1 MLKKLLNIS
10 KQTTSSV
17 FSKNQS
23 FGVYIFSS
31 IAALLVLT
39 VMAIVGYIWHQYSKA
54 LSEISGVQMTQ
65 ATTMVREN
73 VTNYLMPASVM
84 AELSSKI
91 FKDGGFDRRA
101 IQFSKIKVNPL
112 VVADPP
118 ESPGGDYIVG
128 ALSETD
134 HDLLESYGIHLLKSF
149 PQIAMVNIGDEQGN
163 FMMPKRMPDS
173 TISTKLINCTVD
185 PPTVTWKYR
194 DKEGNVIKEE
204 PMPYDNYD
212 PRTRPWYKGAKEL
225 KGSFWTDVYVFF
237 SDQKP
242 GITTSYPLINSKG
255 VFTGVFSMDISLDK
269 ISDFLKDLKIGK
281 TGIVYIINK
290 NKEMVAYPD
299 PSCIVKKENDKFRPA
314 RIDEIGMAWVTASFN
329 KYEQNKKDEK
339 SKEERFSFK
348 SDGKNYLASFTDL
361 GDAIGK
367 EWTIAVVVPE
377 DDFLGPLI
385 HMRQVILLISV
396 TVLLISVFIARM
408 IASGISKPIN
418 SLTNEAKKIE
428 KFELDE
434 QTIITHS
441 NIKEIQ
447 MMNNS
452 ISSMKKGLKAFKKY
466 VPSALVRQLI
476 QTGEEAKLGGKK
488 VELTILFT
496 DIQGF
501 TDISENF
508 PPEDLM
514 LQLFE
519 YNNDLTNILIEQK
532 ATIDKYIGDAI
543 MAFWGAPIWF
553 EDHAIHACN
562 AALACSHRLNELN
575 EKWKQE
581 GKPLFITRFG
591 INTGQAIVG
600 NMGSDERMN
609 YSILGDSVNLASRVE
624 GVNKMYGTHLIVT
637 QNTYEKVSDYF
648 VFRLLDLVAV
658 KGKKKPIQIYELMGK
673 KDEVPDEIL
682 IFRDAFAK
690 GLESY
695 LEQRWDDALKIFNS
709 IYKRFPSDGAT
720 ELYIQRCKEFK
731 TNSPGKDWDG
741 VARLKTK

>member
-10 KQTTSSV
+10 KQTIASV
-17 FSKNQS
+17 FTRNQT
-23 FGVYIFSS
+23 FGVYIFTS
-31 IAALLVLT
+31 IALLLIIT
-39 VMAIVGYIWHQYSKA
+39 VGAIVSYIWLQYSKA

-65 ATTMVREN
+65 ATKMVREN
-73 VTNYLMPASVM
+73 VTNYLTPASVM
-84 AELSSKI
+84 TELSSKI
-91 FKDGGFDRRA
+91 FKDGGFAHRSR
-101 IQFSKIKVNPL
+101 QFCKVKIDPL
-112 VVADPP
+112 VIADPSKEP
-118 ESPGGDYIVG
+118 EGDYIVG
-128 ALSETD
+128 ALSETE
-134 HDLLESYGIHLLKSF
+134 HEILESYGINLLKSF

-163 FMMPKRMPDS
+163 FMMPKRMPDG
-173 TISTKLINCTVD
+173 TISTKLINCMVN
-185 PPTVTWKYR
+185 PFTVTWKYR
-194 DKEGNVIKEE
+194 DKEGNIIKKEE
-204 PMPYDNYD
+204 SPYDNYD
-212 PRTRPWYKGAKEL
+212 PRTRGWYKGAKEL
-225 KGSFWTDVYVFF
+225 KASFWTDVYVFF

-255 VFTGVFSMDISLDK
+255 LFTGVFSIDISLDK
-269 ISDFLKDLKIGK
+269 ISAFLKDLKIGK
-281 TGIVYIINK
+281 TGVVYIV
-290 NKEMVAYPD
+290 NKEKKLVAYPD
-299 PSCIVKKENDKFRPA
+299 PSYIVKKENDKFRPA
-314 RIDEIGMAWVTASFN
+314 LIDEIGVKWVTESFN
-329 KYEQNKKDEK
+329 EYEKNTKN
-339 SKEERFSFK
+339 EENRFRFK
-348 SDGKNYLASFTDL
+348 SEGKNYLASFSDL
-361 GDAIGK
+361 SDAIGK

-385 HMRQVILLISV
+385 YMRQVILLISF
-396 TVLLISVFIARM
+396 TVLFISVFIARM

-418 SLTNEAKKIE
+418 ALTDEAKKIE
-428 KFELDE
+428 KFELDD
-434 QTIITHS
+434 QAIITHS

-501 TDISENF
+501 TDISENI

-519 YNNDLTNILIEQK
+519 YNNDLTNILVHHK

-543 MAFWGAPIWF
+543 MAFWGAPIPL
-553 EDHAIHACN
+553 EDHAVHACN
-562 AALACSHRLNELN
+562 AALACSERLKELN
-575 EKWKQE
+575 RKWEKE

-637 QNTYEKVSDYF
+637 QNTYEKVSDQF

-673 KDEVPDEIL
+673 KNEVPDEIL

-690 GLESY
+690 GLEAY
-695 LEQRWDDALKIFNS
+695 LNQKWDDALKIFSS
-709 IYKRFPSDGAT
+709 IYNRFPSDLAT
-720 ELYIQRCKEFK
+720 EVYIKRCKEFK
-731 TNSPGKDWDG
+731 ENPPEKKWDG